1 MSSQDSSFDGSS
13 NFEDEFTESDAGDVT
28 TVDRTFELSSDPGQP
43 ASEGGDVSVA
53 LPPSLTRDPS
63 VNAIALTGSTALDV
77 LDQVVCVCV
86 CVCVGG
92 WLWVCVGVYVCV
104 WCGWVGV
111 CVCVYVRACVCVCV
125 RVRVSIKIHNLA

>member
-13 NFEDEFTESDAGDVT
+13 NFEEEFTESDAGDVT

-53 LPPSLTRDPS
+53 LPPSLTSDPS

-86 CVCVGG
+86 CGWVGGCVFMCVVCVRVGG
-92 WLWVCVGVYVCV
+92 CVFMCVCGGGGGY
-104 WCGWVGV
+104 GWVGV
-111 CVCVYVRACVCVCV
+111 CVCVD
-125 RVRVSIKIHNLA
+125 